1 MRVAIQFTPLK
12 KEAGIMFESLGDR
25 LQSTFK
31 KLKGQGKLTESNVSD
46 TLREVRRAFLEA
58 DVNYK
63 VTREFI
69 EQIKTRTLGQEVL
82 GSLTPE
88 LQIARIIGEELTQL
102 MGNKAE
108 KIRIAPS
115 GPTVVMLVGL
125 QGAGK
130 TTVAAKL
137 ALKFRKD
144 GRKPLL
150 VAADVYR
157 PAAIKQLQIL
167 GEQTETPVFSMGTD
181 TSPVK
186 IAEASVKEALA
197 HGHNCVIIDT
207 AGRLHI
213 DGTLMGELR
222 QIKERVELTE
232 ILLIVDAMTGQ
243 DAVNVAENFNND
255 LEIDGVIL
263 TKMDGDARGG
273 AALSIRHVTQKPI
286 KFIGVGEKIEA
297 AALEEFHPERMSS
310 RILGQGDFQTLL
322 ERAEDVFSEDQAK
335 ELERK
340 LTEQKGL
347 DFDDFLTQLEQLKNM
362 GPLDQLM
369 DLMPFKNQLPVQ
381 NLTPDESH
389 LQTAKAIIHSMTLEE
404 RKNPRL
410 LDRSRKLRI
419 SKGSGTTVN
428 QINMLVSQL
437 QMMNRMLNQQAAM
450 AMPQMGQ
457 KMGALPRPK
466 RKARKPRKRKRRR

>member
-1 MRVAIQFTPLK
+1 
-12 KEAGIMFESLGDR
+12 MFESLSDR

-31 KLKGQGKLTESNVSD
+31 KLKGQGKLTENNISD

-63 VTREFI
+63 VTREFTDR
-69 EQIKTRTLGQEVL
+69 IKERALGQEVL

-88 LQIARIIGEELTQL
+88 LQIAQIIGEELTQL
-102 MGNKAE
+102 MGNEAE
-108 KIRIAPS
+108 KIRIATS
-115 GPTVVMLVGL
+115 GPTIVMLAGL

-137 ALKFRKD
+137 ALRFRKD

-181 TSPVK
+181 VSPVK

-207 AGRLHI
+207 AGRLHVN
-213 DGTLMGELR
+213 DELMGELR
-222 QIKERVELTE
+222 QIRARVDPTE

-255 LEIDGVIL
+255 LDIDGVIL

-273 AALSIRHVTQKPI
+273 AALSIRYITQKPI

-297 AALEEFHPERMSS
+297 ASLEEFHPERMSS
-310 RILGQGDFQTLL
+310 RILGQGDVQTLI
-322 ERAEDVFSEDQAK
+322 EKAEEVFSEDQAK

-340 LTEQKGL
+340 LIENKGL

-369 DLMPFKNQLPVQ
+369 DLIPFKNQLPIKD
-381 NLTPDESH
+381 LTPDESH
-389 LQTAKAIIHSMTLEE
+389 LSSTKAIIQSMTLEE

-450 AMPQMGQ
+450 AMPGMGAPFNKNMGQ
-457 KMGALPRPK
+457 KIGAMPRPK

>member
-1 MRVAIQFTPLK
+1 
-12 KEAGIMFESLGDR
+12 MFESLSDR
-25 LQSTFK
+25 LQNTFK
-31 KLKGQGKLTESNVSD
+31 KLKGQGKLTENNISE

-69 EQIKTRTLGQEVL
+69 EQIKGRALGQEVL

-102 MGNKAE
+102 MGDTAE
-108 KIRIAPS
+108 KIQIAPS

-137 ALKFRKD
+137 ALRFHKE

-157 PAAIKQLQIL
+157 PAAIKQLQVL
-167 GEQTETPVFSMGTD
+167 GEQTETSVFSMGTEV
-181 TSPVK
+181 SPVE
-186 IAEASVKEALA
+186 IAEASVKEAVA

-207 AGRLHI
+207 AGRLHV
-213 DGTLMGELR
+213 DDELMGELR
-222 QIKERVELTE
+222 QIKESVNPSE

-255 LEIDGVIL
+255 LDIDGVIL

-273 AALSIRHVTQKPI
+273 AALSIRHITQKPI

-297 AALEEFHPERMSS
+297 ASLEEFHPERMSS
-310 RILGQGDFQTLL
+310 RILGQGDFQTLI
-322 ERAEDVFSEDQAK
+322 EKAEDLFSEDQAK

-340 LTEQKGL
+340 LTENKGL
-347 DFDDFLTQLEQLKNM
+347 DFNDFLTQLEQLKNM

-369 DLMPFKNQLPVQ
+369 DLMPFKNQLPVK

-389 LQTAKAIIHSMTLEE
+389 LQTAKAIIQSMTLEE

-428 QINMLVSQL
+428 QINMLDSQL
-437 QMMNRMLNQQAAM
+437 KMMNRMLNQQTAM
-450 AMPQMGQ
+450 GMPQMGQ
-457 KMGALPRPK
+457 KIGGLPRPK
-466 RKARKPRKRKRRR
+466 RKTSRKPRKRRRRK

>member
-1 MRVAIQFTPLK
+1 
-12 KEAGIMFESLGDR
+12 MFESLGNR
-25 LQSTFK
+25 LQSTLK
-31 KLKGQGKLTESNVSD
+31 KIRGQGKLTESNISD

-207 AGRLHI
+207 AGRLHVN
-213 DGTLMGELR
+213 DELMNELR
-222 QIKERVELTE
+222 QIKEQTKPSEV
-232 ILLIVDAMTGQ
+232 LLIVDAMTGQ

-255 LEIDGVIL
+255 LDIDGVIL

-273 AALSIRHVTQKPI
+273 AALSIRHITHKPI

-297 AALEEFHPERMSS
+297 SALEEFHPERMAS

-322 ERAEDVFSEDQAK
+322 EKAEDVFSEDQAK

-340 LTEQKGL
+340 LIESKGL
-347 DFDDFLTQLEQLKNM
+347 DFTDFLTQLEQLKNM
-362 GPLDQLM
+362 GPLDQLL

-389 LQTAKAIIHSMTLEE
+389 LQTAKAIIHSMTSEE

-428 QINMLVSQL
+428 QVNMLISQL

-450 AMPQMGQ
+450 AMPQMGTGLNT
-457 KMGALPRPK
+457 KMGRKIGALPGQK
-466 RKARKPRKRKRRR
+466 RKVARKPRKRRRRK

>member
-1 MRVAIQFTPLK
+1 
-12 KEAGIMFESLGDR
+12 MFESLGNR
-25 LQSTFK
+25 LQGTLK
-31 KLKGQGKLTESNVSD
+31 KIRGQGKLTESNISD

-69 EQIKTRTLGQEVL
+69 EQIKARTLGQEVL

-88 LQIARIIGEELTQL
+88 LQIARIIGEELTAL
-102 MGNKAE
+102 MGSKAE
-108 KIRIAPS
+108 KINIAPS

-157 PAAIKQLQIL
+157 PAAIKQLQVL
-167 GEQTETPVFSMGTD
+167 GEQTETPVFSMGTEP
-181 TSPVK
+181 SPVE
-186 IAEASVKEALA
+186 IAAASVKEALA

-207 AGRLHI
+207 AGRLHVN
-213 DGTLMGELR
+213 DELMSELR
-222 QIKERVELTE
+222 QIKERANPSEV
-232 ILLIVDAMTGQ
+232 LLIVDAMTGQ

-255 LEIDGVIL
+255 LDIDGVIL

-273 AALSIRHVTQKPI
+273 AALSIRHITHKPI

-297 AALEEFHPERMSS
+297 ASLEEFHPERMAS

-322 ERAEDVFSEDQAK
+322 EKAEEVFSEDQAK

-340 LTEQKGL
+340 LVANKGL
-347 DFDDFLTQLEQLKNM
+347 DFTDFLTQLEQLKNM

-369 DLMPFKNQLPVQ
+369 DLMPFKNQLPVK

-389 LQTAKAIIHSMTLEE
+389 LQTAKAIIQSMTGEE
-404 RKNPRL
+404 RRNPRL

-428 QINMLVSQL
+428 QVNMLISQL

-450 AMPQMGQ
+450 AMPQMGAGLNTKMGR
-457 KMGALPRPK
+457 KMGALPGQK
-466 RKARKPRKRKRRR
+466 RKARKPRKRRRRR

>member
-1 MRVAIQFTPLK
+1 
-12 KEAGIMFESLGDR
+12 MFESLGDR
-25 LQSTFK
+25 LQSTLK
-31 KLKGQGKLTESNVSD
+31 KIRGQGKLTESNISE

-102 MGNKAE
+102 MGSTAE
-108 KIRIAPS
+108 KIRSAPS

-137 ALKFRKD
+137 ALRFRRE
-144 GRKPLL
+144 GRRPLL

-167 GEQTETPVFSMGTD
+167 GEQTETPVFSMGTEP
-181 TSPVK
+181 SPVE
-186 IAEASVKEALA
+186 IAEAAVKEALA

-207 AGRLHI
+207 AGRLHVN
-213 DGTLMGELR
+213 DELMGELR
-222 QIKERVELTE
+222 QMKTRVNPSEV
-232 ILLIVDAMTGQ
+232 LLIVDAMTGQ
-243 DAVNVAENFNND
+243 DAVNVAENFNTD
-255 LEIDGVIL
+255 LDIDGVIL

-273 AALSIRHVTQKPI
+273 AALSIRHITHKPI

-297 AALEEFHPERMSS
+297 SALEEFHPERMAS

-322 ERAEDVFSEDQAK
+322 EKAEDIFSEDQAK

-340 LTEQKGL
+340 LTENKGL
-347 DFDDFLTQLEQLKNM
+347 DFTDFLTQLEQLKNM

-369 DLMPFKNQLPVQ
+369 DLMPFKNQLPVKDF
-381 NLTPDESH
+381 TPDESH
-389 LQTAKAIIHSMTLEE
+389 LQTTKAIIQSMTLEE

-419 SKGSGTTVN
+419 SNGSGTTVN
-428 QINMLVSQL
+428 QVNMLISQL

-450 AMPQMGQ
+450 TMPQMGSGLNRKIGQ
-457 KMGALPRPK
+457 KMGALPRQK
-466 RKARKPRKRKRRR
+466 RKVARKPRKRKRRR

>member
-1 MRVAIQFTPLK
+1 
-12 KEAGIMFESLGDR
+12 MFESLGDR

-31 KLKGQGKLTESNVSD
+31 KLKGQGKLTESNISD

-69 EQIKTRTLGQEVL
+69 EQIRVRSLGQEVL

-102 MGNKAE
+102 MGEKAE
-108 KIRIAPS
+108 KIRIAPG

-137 ALKFRKD
+137 ALRFRKE

-157 PAAIKQLQIL
+157 PAAIKQLQVL
-167 GEQTETPVFSMGTD
+167 GEQTETPVFSMGTEV
-181 TSPVK
+181 SPVD
-186 IAEASVKEALA
+186 IAESSVKEALA

-213 DGTLMGELR
+213 DETLMGELR

-273 AALSIRHVTQKPI
+273 AALSIRHVTQNR
-286 KFIGVGEKIEA
+286 
-297 AALEEFHPERMSS
+297 LSS
-310 RILGQGDFQTLL
+310 S
-322 ERAEDVFSEDQAK
+322 VSVK
-335 ELERK
+335 
-340 LTEQKGL
+340 
-347 DFDDFLTQLEQLKNM
+347 
-362 GPLDQLM
+362 
-369 DLMPFKNQLPVQ
+369 
-381 NLTPDESH
+381 
-389 LQTAKAIIHSMTLEE
+389 
-404 RKNPRL
+404 
-410 LDRSRKLRI
+410 KLR
-419 SKGSGTTVN
+419 
-428 QINMLVSQL
+428 Q
-437 QMMNRMLNQQAAM
+437 
-450 AMPQMGQ
+450 
-457 KMGALPRPK
+457 
-466 RKARKPRKRKRRR
+466 RR

>member
-1 MRVAIQFTPLK
+1 
-12 KEAGIMFESLGDR
+12 MFESLSDR

-31 KLKGQGKLTESNVSD
+31 KLKGQGKLTENNISD

-69 EQIKTRTLGQEVL
+69 EQIKVRALGQEVL

-102 MGNKAE
+102 MGDTAE
-108 KIRIAPS
+108 KIQIAPS

-137 ALKFRKD
+137 ALRFHKE

-157 PAAIKQLQIL
+157 PAAIKQLQVL
-167 GEQTETPVFSMGTD
+167 GEQTETSVFSMGTEV
-181 TSPVK
+181 SPVE
-186 IAEASVKEALA
+186 IAEASVKAALA
-197 HGHNCVIIDT
+197 NGHNCVIIDT
-207 AGRLHI
+207 AGRLHV
-213 DGTLMGELR
+213 DDELMGELR
-222 QIKERVELTE
+222 QIKERVNPSE

-255 LEIDGVIL
+255 LDIDGVIL

-273 AALSIRHVTQKPI
+273 AALSIRHITQKPI

-297 AALEEFHPERMSS
+297 ASLEEFHPERMAS
-310 RILGQGDFQTLL
+310 RI
-322 ERAEDVFSEDQAK
+322 
-335 ELERK
+335 
-340 LTEQKGL
+340 
-347 DFDDFLTQLEQLKNM
+347 
-362 GPLDQLM
+362 
-369 DLMPFKNQLPVQ
+369 
-381 NLTPDESH
+381 
-389 LQTAKAIIHSMTLEE
+389 
-404 RKNPRL
+404 PRT
-410 LDRSRKLRI
+410 R
-419 SKGSGTTVN
+419 
-428 QINMLVSQL
+428 
-437 QMMNRMLNQQAAM
+437 
-450 AMPQMGQ
+450 
-457 KMGALPRPK
+457 
-466 RKARKPRKRKRRR
+466 

>member
-1 MRVAIQFTPLK
+1 
-12 KEAGIMFESLGDR
+12 MFESLGNR
-25 LQSTFK
+25 LQGTLK
-31 KLKGQGKLTESNVSD
+31 KIRGQGKLTESNISD

-69 EQIKTRTLGQEVL
+69 EQIKARTLGQEVL

-102 MGNKAE
+102 MGSKAE
-108 KIRIAPS
+108 KINIAPS

-137 ALKFRKD
+137 ALRFRRD

-167 GEQTETPVFSMGTD
+167 GEQTETPVFSMGTEP
-181 TSPVK
+181 SPVE

-207 AGRLHI
+207 AGRLHVN
-213 DGTLMGELR
+213 DELMSELR
-222 QIKERVELTE
+222 QIKERVNPSEV
-232 ILLIVDAMTGQ
+232 LLIVDAMTGQ

-255 LEIDGVIL
+255 LDIDGVIL

-273 AALSIRHVTQKPI
+273 AALSIRHITHKPI

-297 AALEEFHPERMSS
+297 AALEEFHPERMAS

-322 ERAEDVFSEDQAK
+322 EKAEEVFSEDQAK

-340 LTEQKGL
+340 LTANKGL
-347 DFDDFLTQLEQLKNM
+347 DFTDFLTQLEQLKNM

-369 DLMPFKNQLPVQ
+369 DLMPFKNQLPVK

-389 LQTAKAIIHSMTLEE
+389 LQTAKAIIQSMTGEE
-404 RKNPRL
+404 RRNPRL

-428 QINMLVSQL
+428 QVNMLISQL

-450 AMPQMGQ
+450 AMPQMGAGLGAKRGR
-457 KMGALPRPK
+457 KMGALPGQK
-466 RKARKPRKRKRRR
+466 RKARKPRKRRRRR

>member
-1 MRVAIQFTPLK
+1 
-12 KEAGIMFESLGDR
+12 MFESLGNR
-25 LQSTFK
+25 LQSTLK
-31 KLKGQGKLTESNVSD
+31 KIKGQGKLTESNVSD

-69 EQIKTRTLGQEVL
+69 EQIKARTLGQEVL

-108 KIRIAPS
+108 KINIAPS

-150 VAADVYR
+150 VAADIYR
-157 PAAIKQLQIL
+157 PAAIKQLQVL

-207 AGRLHI
+207 AGRLHVN
-213 DGTLMGELR
+213 DELMDELR
-222 QIKERVELTE
+222 QIKAGVNPSEV
-232 ILLIVDAMTGQ
+232 LLIVDAMTGQ
-243 DAVNVAENFNND
+243 DAINVAENFNND
-255 LEIDGVIL
+255 LDIDGVIL

-273 AALSIRHVTQKPI
+273 AALSIRHITHKPI

-297 AALEEFHPERMSS
+297 AALEEFHPERMAS

-322 ERAEDVFSEDQAK
+322 EKAEEVFSEDQAK

-340 LTEQKGL
+340 LIESKGL
-347 DFDDFLTQLEQLKNM
+347 DFTDFLTQLEQLKNM
-362 GPLDQLM
+362 GPLDQLL

-389 LQTAKAIIHSMTLEE
+389 LQTAKAIIHSMTPEE

-428 QINMLVSQL
+428 QVNMLISQL

-450 AMPQMGQ
+450 AMPQMGTGLKMGR
-457 KMGALPRPK
+457 KMGALPGQK
-466 RKARKPRKRKRRR
+466 RKAGRKPRKRKRRR

>member
-1 MRVAIQFTPLK
+1 
-12 KEAGIMFESLGDR
+12 MFESLGDR
-25 LQSTFK
+25 LQNTLK
-31 KLKGQGKLTESNVSD
+31 KIKGQGKLTESNISD

-69 EQIKTRTLGQEVL
+69 DRIKERALGQEVL

-102 MGNKAE
+102 MGSKAE
-108 KIRIAPS
+108 KINIAPS
-115 GPTVVMLVGL
+115 GPTVVMLAGL

-137 ALKFRKD
+137 ALRFRKE

-157 PAAIKQLQIL
+157 PAAIKQLQVL
-167 GEQTETPVFSMGTD
+167 GEQTDTPVFSMGTD
-181 TSPVK
+181 VSPID
-186 IAEASVKEALA
+186 IAAASVKEALA

-213 DGTLMGELR
+213 DDTLMGELR
-222 QIKERVELTE
+222 HIKERVEPTE

-243 DAVNVAENFNND
+243 DAVNVAENFNSD

-273 AALSIRHVTQKPI
+273 AALSIRHITQKPI

-322 ERAEDVFSEDQAK
+322 EKAEEVFSEDQAK

-369 DLMPFKNQLPVQ
+369 DLMPFKNQLPVK

-466 RKARKPRKRKRRR
+466 RKAARKPRKRKRRR

>member
-1 MRVAIQFTPLK
+1 
-12 KEAGIMFESLGDR
+12 MFESLGNR
-25 LQSTFK
+25 LQSTLK
-31 KLKGQGKLTESNVSD
+31 KIKGQGKLTESNISD

-69 EQIKTRTLGQEVL
+69 EQIKGRTLGQEVL

-108 KIRIAPS
+108 KITIAPS
-115 GPTVVMLVGL
+115 GPTVVMLAGL

-137 ALKFRKD
+137 ALRFRKD

-157 PAAIKQLQIL
+157 PAAIKQLQVL
-167 GEQTETPVFSMGTD
+167 GEQTETPVFSMGTE
-181 TSPVK
+181 TSPVE

-207 AGRLHI
+207 AGRLHVN
-213 DGTLMGELR
+213 DELMGELR
-222 QIKERVELTE
+222 QIKERVNPSEV
-232 ILLIVDAMTGQ
+232 LLVVDAMTGQ

-255 LEIDGVIL
+255 LDIDGVIL

-273 AALSIRHVTQKPI
+273 AALSIRHITHKPI

-297 AALEEFHPERMSS
+297 AALEEFHPERMAS

-322 ERAEDVFSEDQAK
+322 EKAEEVFSEDQAQ

-340 LTEQKGL
+340 LTANKGL
-347 DFDDFLTQLEQLKNM
+347 DFTDFLTQLEQIKNM
-362 GPLDQLM
+362 GPLDQLL

-389 LQTAKAIIHSMTLEE
+389 LQAAKAIIHSMTPEE
-404 RKNPRL
+404 RGNPRL

-428 QINMLVSQL
+428 QVNMLVSQL

-450 AMPQMGQ
+450 AMPQMGAGLNAKMGR
-457 KMGALPRPK
+457 KMGALSAGQK
-466 RKARKPRKRKRRR
+466 RKVGRKPRKRRRRK

>member
-1 MRVAIQFTPLK
+1 
-12 KEAGIMFESLGDR
+12 MFESLGDR
-25 LQSTFK
+25 LQNTFK
-31 KLKGQGKLTESNVSD
+31 KLKGQGKLTENNISD

-69 EQIKTRTLGQEVL
+69 ERIKVRALGQEVL

-88 LQIARIIGEELTQL
+88 LQIARIIGEELTLL
-102 MGNKAE
+102 MGNEAE
-108 KIRIAPS
+108 KIQIAPN
-115 GPTVVMLVGL
+115 GPTVVVLVGL

-137 ALKFRKD
+137 ALKFRKE

-157 PAAIKQLQIL
+157 PAAIKQLQVL
-167 GEQTETPVFSMGTD
+167 GEQTETPVFSMGTEV
-181 TSPVK
+181 SPVE
-186 IAEASVKEALA
+186 IAEASINEALA

-207 AGRLHI
+207 AGRLHV
-213 DGTLMGELR
+213 DDELMGELR
-222 QIKERVELTE
+222 QIKEQVNPSE

-255 LEIDGVIL
+255 LDIDGVIL

-273 AALSIRHVTQKPI
+273 AALSIRHITEKPI

-297 AALEEFHPERMSS
+297 ASLEEFHPERMAS

-322 ERAEDVFSEDQAK
+322 EKAEDVFTEDQAK

-340 LTEQKGL
+340 LVENKGL
-347 DFDDFLTQLEQLKNM
+347 DFNDFLTQLEQLKNM

-369 DLMPFKNQLPVQ
+369 DLMPFKNQLPVK

-389 LQTAKAIIHSMTLEE
+389 LQTAKAIIQSMTLEE

-419 SKGSGTTVN
+419 SEGSGTTVN

-450 AMPQMGQ
+450 AMPQMGASLN
-457 KMGALPRPK
+457 KNMGRKIGAMPRPK
-466 RKARKPRKRKRRR
+466 RKARKPRKRKRRK

>member
-1 MRVAIQFTPLK
+1 
-12 KEAGIMFESLGDR
+12 MFESLGDR

-31 KLKGQGKLTESNVSD
+31 KLKGQGKLTENNISD

-69 EQIKTRTLGQEVL
+69 ERIKVRALGQEVL

-88 LQIARIIGEELTQL
+88 LQIAQIIGEELTQL
-102 MGNKAE
+102 MGESAE
-108 KIRIAPS
+108 KIRIAPN
-115 GPTVVMLVGL
+115 GPTIVMLAGL

-137 ALKFRKD
+137 ALRFRKE

-167 GEQTETPVFSMGTD
+167 GEQTETPVFSMGTEA
-181 TSPVK
+181 SPVD
-186 IAEASVKEALA
+186 IAEASVKEALTL
-197 HGHNCVIIDT
+197 GHNCVIIDT

-213 DGTLMGELR
+213 DDGLMGELR
-222 QIKERVELTE
+222 QIKERVEPTE

-297 AALEEFHPERMSS
+297 ASLEEFHPERMSS

-322 ERAEDVFSEDQAK
+322 ERAEEVFSEDQAK

-340 LTEQKGL
+340 LTENKGL

-369 DLMPFKNQLPVQ
+369 DLMPFKNQLPTQ

-389 LQTAKAIIHSMTLEE
+389 LRTAKAIIHSMTLEE

-437 QMMNRMLNQQAAM
+437 QMMNRMLNQQTAM
-450 AMPQMGQ
+450 AMPQMGR
-457 KMGALPRPK
+457 KMGTLPGLK
-466 RKARKPRKRKRRR
+466 RQKSRKPRKRKRRKSR

>member
-1 MRVAIQFTPLK
+1 M
-12 KEAGIMFESLGDR
+12 
-25 LQSTFK
+25 
-31 KLKGQGKLTESNVSD
+31 
-46 TLREVRRAFLEA
+46 RRAFLEA

-69 EQIKTRTLGQEVL
+69 EQIKARTLGQEVL

-102 MGNKAE
+102 MGSKAE
-108 KIRIAPS
+108 KINIAPS

-137 ALKFRKD
+137 ALRFRRD

-167 GEQTETPVFSMGTD
+167 GEQTETPVFSMGTEP
-181 TSPVK
+181 SPVE

-197 HGHNCVIIDT
+197 HGHNSVIIDT
-207 AGRLHI
+207 AGRLHVN
-213 DGTLMGELR
+213 DELMSELR
-222 QIKERVELTE
+222 QIKERVNPSEV
-232 ILLIVDAMTGQ
+232 LLIVDAMTGQ

-255 LEIDGVIL
+255 LDIDGVIL

-273 AALSIRHVTQKPI
+273 AALSIRHITHKPI

-297 AALEEFHPERMSS
+297 AALEEFHPERMAS

-322 ERAEDVFSEDQAK
+322 EKAEDVFSEDQAK

-340 LTEQKGL
+340 LTANKGL
-347 DFDDFLTQLEQLKNM
+347 DFTDFLTQLEQLKNM

-369 DLMPFKNQLPVQ
+369 DLMPFKNQLPVK

-389 LQTAKAIIHSMTLEE
+389 LQTAKAIIQSMTGEE
-404 RKNPRL
+404 RRNPRL

-428 QINMLVSQL
+428 QVNMLISQL

-450 AMPQMGQ
+450 AMPQMGAGLGVKKGR
-457 KMGALPRPK
+457 KMGALPGQK
-466 RKARKPRKRKRRR
+466 RKPRKPRKRRRRR

>member
-1 MRVAIQFTPLK
+1 
-12 KEAGIMFESLGDR
+12 MFESLSDR

-31 KLKGQGKLTESNVSD
+31 KLKGQGKLTENNISD

-69 EQIKTRTLGQEVL
+69 EQIKVRALGQEVL

-102 MGNKAE
+102 MGDTAE
-108 KIRIAPS
+108 KIQIAPS

-137 ALKFRKD
+137 ALRFHKE

-157 PAAIKQLQIL
+157 PAAIKQLQVL
-167 GEQTETPVFSMGTD
+167 GEQTETSVFSMGTEV
-181 TSPVK
+181 SPVE
-186 IAEASVKEALA
+186 ISEASVKEALA

-207 AGRLHI
+207 AGRLHV
-213 DGTLMGELR
+213 DDELMGELR
-222 QIKERVELTE
+222 QIKERTNPSE

-255 LEIDGVIL
+255 LDIDGVIL

-273 AALSIRHVTQKPI
+273 AALSIRHITQKPI

-297 AALEEFHPERMSS
+297 ASLEEFHPERMAS
-310 RILGQGDFQTLL
+310 RILGQGDVQTLL
-322 ERAEDVFSEDQAK
+322 EKAEDLFSEDQAK

-340 LTEQKGL
+340 LTENKGL
-347 DFDDFLTQLEQLKNM
+347 DFNDFLTQLEQLKNM

-369 DLMPFKNQLPVQ
+369 DLMPFKNQLPVK

-389 LQTAKAIIHSMTLEE
+389 LQTAKAIIQSMTLEE

-428 QINMLVSQL
+428 QINMLDSQL
-437 QMMNRMLNQQAAM
+437 KMMNRMLNQQTAM

-457 KMGALPRPK
+457 KIGALPRPK
-466 RKARKPRKRKRRR
+466 RKTSRKPRKRRRRK

>member
-1 MRVAIQFTPLK
+1 
-12 KEAGIMFESLGDR
+12 MFESLGDR

-31 KLKGQGKLTESNVSD
+31 KLKGQGRLTENNISD

-69 EQIKTRTLGQEVL
+69 ERIKVRALGQEVL

-102 MGNKAE
+102 MGEKAE
-108 KIRIAPS
+108 KVRIAPN
-115 GPTVVMLVGL
+115 GPTIVMLAGL

-137 ALKFRKD
+137 ALRFRKE
-144 GRKPLL
+144 GRNPLL

-157 PAAIKQLQIL
+157 PAAIKQLQVL
-167 GEQTETPVFSMGTD
+167 GEQTETPVFSMGTEV
-181 TSPVK
+181 SPVE
-186 IAEASVKEALA
+186 IAESSVTEALA

-213 DGTLMGELR
+213 DDTLMGELR
-222 QIKERVELTE
+222 HIKERVEPTE

-243 DAVNVAENFNND
+243 DAMNVAENFNND

-322 ERAEDVFSEDQAK
+322 EKAEEVFSEDQAK

-340 LTEQKGL
+340 LTENKGL

-389 LQTAKAIIHSMTLEE
+389 LRTAKAIIHSMTLEE

-450 AMPQMGQ
+450 AMPQMGR
-457 KMGALPRPK
+457 KMRSLPGLK
-466 RKARKPRKRKRRR
+466 RQTSRKPRKRKRRRSR

>member
-1 MRVAIQFTPLK
+1 MP
-12 KEAGIMFESLGDR
+12 
-25 LQSTFK
+25 
-31 KLKGQGKLTESNVSD
+31 
-46 TLREVRRAFLEA
+46 
-58 DVNYK
+58 
-63 VTREFI
+63 
-69 EQIKTRTLGQEVL
+69 
-82 GSLTPE
+82 
-88 LQIARIIGEELTQL
+88 
-102 MGNKAE
+102 
-108 KIRIAPS
+108 
-115 GPTVVMLVGL
+115 
-125 QGAGK
+125 
-130 TTVAAKL
+130 
-137 ALKFRKD
+137 
-144 GRKPLL
+144 
-150 VAADVYR
+150 
-157 PAAIKQLQIL
+157 
-167 GEQTETPVFSMGTD
+167 
-181 TSPVK
+181 
-186 IAEASVKEALA
+186 
-197 HGHNCVIIDT
+197 
-207 AGRLHI
+207 
-213 DGTLMGELR
+213 
-222 QIKERVELTE
+222 
-232 ILLIVDAMTGQ
+232 MTGQ

-273 AALSIRHVTQKPI
+273 AALSIRHITQKPI

-322 ERAEDVFSEDQAK
+322 EKAEGVFSEDQAK

-466 RKARKPRKRKRRR
+466 RKAARKPRKRKRRR

>member
-1 MRVAIQFTPLK
+1 
-12 KEAGIMFESLGDR
+12 MFESLGNR
-25 LQSTFK
+25 LQNTLK
-31 KLKGQGKLTESNVSD
+31 KIRGQGKLTESNISD

-69 EQIKTRTLGQEVL
+69 EQVKTRTLGQEVL

-102 MGNKAE
+102 MGSKAE

-115 GPTVVMLVGL
+115 GPTVVMLAGL

-137 ALKFRKD
+137 ALKFRKE

-157 PAAIKQLQIL
+157 PAAIKQLQVL
-167 GEQTETPVFSMGTD
+167 GEQTETPVFSMGTE

-186 IAEASVKEALA
+186 IAEASVKEALE

-207 AGRLHI
+207 AGRLHVN
-213 DGTLMGELR
+213 DELMDELR
-222 QIKERVELTE
+222 QIKARAKPSEV
-232 ILLIVDAMTGQ
+232 LLIVDAMTGQ
-243 DAVNVAENFNND
+243 DAVNVAESFNND
-255 LEIDGVIL
+255 LDIDGVIL

-273 AALSIRHVTQKPI
+273 AALSIRHITHKPI

-297 AALEEFHPERMSS
+297 AALEEFHPERMAS

-322 ERAEDVFSEDQAK
+322 EKAEEVFSEDQAK

-340 LTEQKGL
+340 LTENKGL
-347 DFDDFLTQLEQLKNM
+347 DFTDFLTQLEQLKNM

-369 DLMPFKNQLPVQ
+369 DLMPFKNQLPVK

-389 LQTAKAIIHSMTLEE
+389 LQTAKAIIHSMTPQE
-404 RKNPRL
+404 RTNPSVVR
-410 LDRSRKLRI
+410 
-419 SKGSGTTVN
+419 
-428 QINMLVSQL
+428 
-437 QMMNRMLNQQAAM
+437 
-450 AMPQMGQ
+450 
-457 KMGALPRPK
+457 
-466 RKARKPRKRKRRR
+466 